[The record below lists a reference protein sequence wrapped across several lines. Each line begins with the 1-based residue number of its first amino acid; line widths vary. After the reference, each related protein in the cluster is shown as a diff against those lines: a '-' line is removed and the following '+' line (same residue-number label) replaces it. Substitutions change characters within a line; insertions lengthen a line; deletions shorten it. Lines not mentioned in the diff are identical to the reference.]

1 MDGLDEQAGIRV
13 TIASILV
20 KHGKITDDQRA
31 EAEKAGA
38 TESVPVEKK
47 LVDMGFATELEV
59 IEARGEQLSIPF
71 VDLTKIKVDQELL
84 KVVPSRTVHRY
95 NLFPIDRKNGAIRL
109 ATSNPFDLYAFDE
122 LRMLTGCKVEPV
134 LASEADIMRV
144 IREHYGVGGQ
154 TVEEMIGIDE
164 VEVVSDVDDDSGD
177 ILEAAQEATVV
188 KLVNE
193 ILVEA
198 IRDRASDIHIEPFE
212 NDLRIR
218 YRIDGVLHTT
228 HVPPEI
234 RRFQNAIISRIKIL
248 SNLNIAEKRLPQD
261 GGFRIRAQN
270 RDIDLRVSIIPAAHG
285 EGVVM
290 RILDKQS
297 VLLSMSDLGMGE
309 EVYNAWK
316 EIITMPHGIIL
327 VTGPTGSGKTT
338 SLYAA
343 LNSIKSDAVKILTV
357 EDPVEYFIDGINQVQ
372 MKPSI
377 GLTFAYGL
385 RAFLRHDPDVILV
398 GEIRDK
404 ETAEVA
410 INASLTGHLVFST
423 LHTNDSASAAT
434 RLLDMGVEA
443 FLVSSSVEGV
453 LAQRLVRRICPK
465 CAEEYTPEPS
475 EVPNDFELPPSG
487 KIHRGAGCRDCRDT
501 GFKGRVGIYEFLR
514 ITDEIREVI
523 IQRGTAGDLLKVAA
537 AGGFRPMRA
546 DGWDK
551 VREGKTTIS
560 EVLRVAKA

>member
-1 MDGLDEQAGIRV
+1 MSI
-13 TIASILV
+13 TSILV
-20 KHGKITDDQRA
+20 KHGKITDTQRS
-31 EAEKAGA
+31 EAEQAASSDG
-38 TESVPVEKK
+38 VPVEQK
-47 LVDMGFATELEV
+47 LVDLKFATELDV

-71 VDLTKIKVDQELL
+71 VDLSKVKVDPELL

-95 NLFPIDRKNGAIRL
+95 NLFPVDRKNGAIRL
-109 ATSNPFDLYAFDE
+109 ATCNPFDLYAFDE

-134 LASEADIMRV
+134 LAPEQDILRV

-154 TVEEMIGIDE
+154 TVEEMIGIDD
-164 VEVVSDVDDDSGD
+164 VEVVTDVGDDSGD

-297 VLLSMSDLGMGE
+297 VLLSMSDLGMGDAVFE
-309 EVYNAWK
+309 EWRDLIA
-316 EIITMPHGIIL
+316 MPHGIVL

-343 LNSIKSDAVKILTV
+343 LNSIKSDEIKILTV

-377 GLTFAYGL
+377 GLTFAAGL

-423 LHTNDSASAAT
+423 LHTNDASGAPT

-443 FLVSSSVEGV
+443 FLVSSSVEGI
-453 LAQRLVRRICPK
+453 LAQRLVRRICQSCIEK
-465 CAEEYTPEPS
+465 YTPEPS
-475 EVPNDFELPPSG
+475 EIPDDLELPEDGMLFRG
-487 KIHRGAGCRDCRDT
+487 KGCRDCRDT
-501 GFKGRVGIYEFLR
+501 GLKGREGIYELLR
-514 ITDEIREVI
+514 ITDEIRDI
-523 IQRGTAGDLLKVAA
+523 IVKHGTAGDILKVAK
-537 AGGFRPMRA
+537 AGGFKVMRE
-546 DGWDK
+546 DGWNK
-551 VREGKTTIS
+551 VREGKTTVS
-560 EVLRVAKA
+560 EIVRVAKA

>member
-1 MDGLDEQAGIRV
+1 M

-20 KHGKITDDQRA
+20 KHGKITDEQRA

-47 LVDMGFATELEV
+47 LVDLGFATEIEV

-71 VDLTKIKVDQELL
+71 VDLTKIKVDRELL

-134 LASEADIMRV
+134 LASEADILRV

-164 VEVVSDVDDDSGD
+164 VEVVSDVDEESGD

-297 VLLSMSDLGMGE
+297 VLLSMSDLGMGD
-309 EVYNAWK
+309 EVFNAWK

-372 MKPSI
+372 MKPAI
-377 GLTFAYGL
+377 GLTFASGL

-453 LAQRLVRRICPK
+453 LAQRLVRRICSK

-475 EVPNDFELPPSG
+475 EVPNDFELPSSG
-487 KIHRGAGCRDCRDT
+487 KIMRGAGCRDCRET
-501 GFKGRVGIYEFLR
+501 GFAGRVGIYEFLR
-514 ITDEIREVI
+514 MTDEIREVI
-523 IQRGTAGDLLKVAA
+523 IQRGTAGELLKVARD
-537 AGGFRPMRA
+537 GGFRAMRE

-551 VREGKTTIS
+551 VREGKTSIS
-560 EVLRVAKA
+560 EVLRVSKV